1 MERNRNNCGINLVSL
16 PRLADKCRPTPV
28 TIVSKSPLTA
38 PGNRGLLKVN
48 ICSPMSETLTK
59 QQRSVLRVIE
69 THQAAGDPNP
79 SLREIG
85 EELGLKNVSAVAK
98 HVAALKR
105 KGVLDADAGKAR
117 ALRVTTPL
125 ANLRRRVVDIPV
137 LGPIPAGFPD
147 DGTPDAEGCVSVDVS
162 SIGFTP
168 TRNTFAVRVR
178 GVSMIGRHI
187 LDGDIVLL
195 ERGPDPRNGQMVGAL
210 VDGERTLK
218 TYVVKNGKPY
228 LKAEN
233 PKYPDLIPAQE
244 LVIQGVFKGL
254 IRKAD

>member
-1 MERNRNNCGINLVSL
+1 M
-16 PRLADKCRPTPV
+16 T
-28 TIVSKSPLTA
+28 
-38 PGNRGLLKVN
+38 
-48 ICSPMSETLTK
+48 ETLTK
-59 QQRSVLRVIE
+59 QQRRVLRVIE
-69 THQAAGDPNP
+69 TRQAAGDPSP
-79 SLREIG
+79 SFREIG
-85 EELGLKNVSAVAK
+85 EELGLKNISAVAK
-98 HVAALKR
+98 HVGALKR
-105 KGVLDADAGKAR
+105 KKVLAGNTGKAR
-117 ALRVTTPL
+117 ALWVTTPL
-125 ANLRRRVVDIPV
+125 AKLRRRVVDIPI

-147 DGTPDAEGCVSVDVS
+147 DGTPEAEGCISVDIGSV
-162 SIGFTP
+162 GFTP

-195 ERGPDPRNGQMVGAL
+195 ERGPDPRNGQVVGAL

-244 LVIQGVFKGL
+244 LVIQGVFKAL

>member
-1 MERNRNNCGINLVSL
+1 
-16 PRLADKCRPTPV
+16 
-28 TIVSKSPLTA
+28 
-38 PGNRGLLKVN
+38 
-48 ICSPMSETLTK
+48 MSDLLTK
-59 QQRSVLRVIE
+59 QQRRVLRVIE
-69 THQAAGDPNP
+69 THQAEGGPGP

-85 EELGLKNVSAVAK
+85 EELGLKHVSAVAK
-98 HVAALKR
+98 HVAALNR
-105 KGVLDADAGKAR
+105 KGAIKANAGKAR
-117 ALRVTTPL
+117 SLRTTSPL
-125 ANLRRRVVDIPV
+125 IEMRSRVVNIPL

-147 DGTPDAEGCVSVDVS
+147 EGAPEAEGCVSVDIG
-162 SIGFTP
+162 SIGFNP

-195 ERGPDPRNGQMVGAL
+195 ERGPEPRSGQVVGAL

-218 TYVVKNGKPY
+218 TFVVKNGKPY

-233 PKYPDLIPAQE
+233 PKYPDLIPARE

-254 IRKAD
+254 IRKGE